1 MLESIILALKS
12 FVSVYGAIGLFFV
25 MVLQA
30 LVAPLPSDIFI
41 ILAVV
46 LGMDPVVVVVSGA
59 AGSTVGG
66 MIDFYLVRRGG
77 RPYLTRVIGPSWTVR
92 IEHWF
97 ERWGAWALVFGRAA
111 PFMSSDALAYFAG
124 ITKMP
129 FREFCLYGFLG
140 ALLRCIILVLAG
152 SLILAILP
160 WSF

>member
-12 FVSVYGAIGLFFV
+12 FISVYGAIGLFFV

-124 ITKMP
+124 LP
-129 FREFCLYGFLG
+129 
-140 ALLRCIILVLAG
+140 RCRFASSAFTG
-152 SLILAILP
+152 S
-160 WSF
+160 